1 MKQLRLASLA
11 AEIFVKHRAV
21 LRTMEPETLGENFIC
36 NILYGIL
43 FHIFDEGAVVS
54 RYAEF
59 RMTRPQIHV

>member
-1 MKQLRLASLA
+1 
-11 AEIFVKHRAV
+11 
-21 LRTMEPETLGENFIC
+21 MEPETLGENCIC

-59 RMTRPQIHV
+59 RMTRPQIHVFVIIDRNVMNEQLSMYRNNIK

>member
-1 MKQLRLASLA
+1 
-11 AEIFVKHRAV
+11 
-21 LRTMEPETLGENFIC
+21 MEPETLGENFIC

-59 RMTRPQIHV
+59 RMTRPQKHV